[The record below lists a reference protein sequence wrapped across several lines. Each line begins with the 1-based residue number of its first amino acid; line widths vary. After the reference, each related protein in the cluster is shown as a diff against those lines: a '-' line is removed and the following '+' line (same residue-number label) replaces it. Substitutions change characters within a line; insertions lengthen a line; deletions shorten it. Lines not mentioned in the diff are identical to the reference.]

1 MQTKISITV
10 VLITVLASVITS
22 SAAVAIELK
31 RTPLQDQL
39 ASSINSF
46 YNEQI
51 YASLDEFDNANDFQ
65 RSTDNAGKKWIV
77 KAALYSALLPGF
89 GEYYV
94 GNRRKARVF
103 FAVEAVTWIGYLSYK
118 VYGNWK
124 EDDLIRFASEYAN
137 ANLEGKSQ
145 EFQDWVGFY
154 DDIDQ
159 YNSLGR
165 VQDQDRPYLIDNFEN
180 HWRWQSDDDKANY
193 RNLKNSSREAFRR
206 TNFLVGLAVVNR
218 IVSIIDAV
226 RDAKRSNSEIKDA
239 DFSLVGKIKY
249 RFNIDPFSNN
259 KPVSFSLVA
268 RF

>member
-1 MQTKISITV
+1 MQTKLSIIV
-10 VLITVLASVITS
+10 VLITVLASVTT
-22 SAAVAIELK
+22 SAAVELK
-31 RTPLQDQL
+31 KTPIQDKF
-39 ASSINSF
+39 ASNINSF
-46 YNEQI
+46 YDEQTN
-51 YASLDEFDNANDFQ
+51 AGPDEFDNKINSQQSFDNDE
-65 RSTDNAGKKWIV
+65 KKSIV
-77 KAALYSALLPGF
+77 KAALYSALLPGL

-94 GNRRKARVF
+94 GNRSKARVF
-103 FAVEAVTWIGYLSYK
+103 FAVEATAWIGYLSYQ

-124 EDDLIRFASEYAN
+124 EDDLIRFASEYAD

-165 VQDQDRPYLIDNFEN
+165 VQDQDRPYLEDNSTN

-193 RNLKNSSREAFRR
+193 RDLKNRSREAFRR
-206 TNFLVGLAVVNR
+206 ANFLVGLAVVNR

-226 RDAKRSNSEIKDA
+226 RDAKRSNNEIKDA

-249 RFNIDPFSNN
+249 RFEMNPFSNN
-259 KPVSFSLVA
+259 KPVSFALVA

>member
-1 MQTKISITV
+1 MQTKLSTFVIFIT
-10 VLITVLASVITS
+10 ILASVFS
-22 SAAVAIELK
+22 SSTAEAVELK
-31 RTPLQDQL
+31 QTPLQDQM
-39 ASSINSF
+39 ASNINSF
-46 YNEQI
+46 YNLQTF
-51 YASLDEFDNANDFQ
+51 AGLDEFDNAINSQ
-65 RSTDNAGKKWIV
+65 RSTDNAEKKSIV
-77 KAALYSALLPGF
+77 KAALYSALLPGL

-165 VQDQDRPYLIDNFEN
+165 VQDQDRPYLVDNSEN
-180 HWRWQSDDDKANY
+180 HWRWQSDNDKANY
-193 RNLKNSSREAFRR
+193 RDLKNSSREAFRR
-206 TNFLVGLAVVNR
+206 ANFLVGLAVVNR

-239 DFSLVGKIKY
+239 DFSLVGKIRY
-249 RFNIDPFSNN
+249 RLEIHPFSNS
-259 KPVSFSLVA
+259 KPVSFALVA
-268 RF
+268 HF

>member
-1 MQTKISITV
+1 MQTKISIIV
-10 VLITVLASVITS
+10 VLITVLASVITT

-39 ASSINSF
+39 ASNINSF

-51 YASLDEFDNANDFQ
+51 FASLDEFDNEINSQ
-65 RSTDNAGKKWIV
+65 RVSDNTEKKSIV
-77 KAALYSALLPGF
+77 KAAFYSALLPGL

-103 FAVEAVTWIGYLSYK
+103 FAVEATAWIGFLSYK
-118 VYGNWK
+118 IYGNWK
-124 EDDLIRFASEYAN
+124 EDDLISFASEYAD

-165 VQDQDRPYLIDNFEN
+165 VQDQDRPYLVDNSEN
-180 HWRWQSDDDKANY
+180 HWRWQSDDDRANY
-193 RNLKNSSREAFRR
+193 RRLKNSSREAFRR
-206 TNFLVGLAVVNR
+206 ANFLVGLAVVNR

-226 RDAKRSNSEIKDA
+226 RDAKRTNSEIKEA

-249 RFNIDPFSNN
+249 RLEINPFSNN
-259 KPVSFSLVA
+259 KPVSFALVA

>member
-1 MQTKISITV
+1 MQTKLSIIA
-10 VLITVLASVITS
+10 VLITVLASVITT
-22 SAAVAIELK
+22 SAAEAVELK
-31 RTPLQDQL
+31 KTPLQDKL
-39 ASSINSF
+39 ASNISSF

-51 YASLDEFDNANDFQ
+51 FAGLDEFENEINSQ
-65 RSTDNAGKKWIV
+65 RSSDNTEKKSIV
-77 KAALYSALLPGF
+77 KAALYSALLPGL

-103 FAVEAVTWIGYLSYK
+103 FAVEATAWIGYLSNR

-124 EDDLIRFASEYAN
+124 EDDLIRFASEYAD

-159 YNSLGR
+159 FNSLGR
-165 VQDQDRPYLIDNFEN
+165 VQDQDRPYLVDNSEN
-180 HWRWQSDDDKANY
+180 HWRWQSDEDKANY

-206 TNFLVGLAVVNR
+206 ANFLVGLAVVNR
-218 IVSIIDAV
+218 IISIIDAV

-249 RFNIDPFSNN
+249 RFKIHPFSNS
-259 KPVSFSLVA
+259 KPVSFALVA